1 MGSAS
6 RHVSVRVDRPAREVY
21 EFAADPDHLALWAAG
36 LGGPVRR
43 SDGGLVVDTPGG
55 AVTVVFVGRNDLGV
69 LDHVVTLPSGES
81 VYNPLR
87 VIPDGAGCEVV
98 FTLRRRPGMS
108 EEAFDDDAAAVLA
121 DLATLKRLLE
131 DPRGFQ

>member
-6 RHVSVRVDRPAREVY
+6 RHVGVRVDRPAREVY

-36 LGGPVRR
+36 LGGPVRP

-131 DPRGFQ
+131 DPRGFE